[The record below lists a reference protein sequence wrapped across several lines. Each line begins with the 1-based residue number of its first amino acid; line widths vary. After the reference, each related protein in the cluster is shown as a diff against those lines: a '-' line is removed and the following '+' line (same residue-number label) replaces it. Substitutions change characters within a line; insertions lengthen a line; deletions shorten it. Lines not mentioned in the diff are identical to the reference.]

1 MVDSKI
7 LKDKILEIE
16 IKYIFL
22 LLFILMFFATWGGG
36 EAIFGLIAT
45 LFGLNTG
52 LLDNYSYSILTGILV
67 LSAVLPT
74 IIAQKWFVPRHLE
87 DLN

>member
-1 MVDSKI
+1 MTKHYLNSSTG
-7 LKDKILEIE
+7 
-16 IKYIFL
+16 YIT
-22 LLFILMFFATWGGG
+22 LMMSTGLT
-36 EAIFGLIAT
+36 FGLIAT

-52 LLDNYSYSILTGILV
+52 LLDNYSYSILTGVLV